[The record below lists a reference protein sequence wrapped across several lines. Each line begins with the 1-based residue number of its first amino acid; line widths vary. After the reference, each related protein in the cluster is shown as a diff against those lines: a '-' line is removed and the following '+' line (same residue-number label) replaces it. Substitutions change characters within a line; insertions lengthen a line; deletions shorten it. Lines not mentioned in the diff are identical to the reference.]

1 MPHKPKDIT
10 GARLKVG
17 DIVRIV
23 GVPDLTT
30 LPATS
35 LPVFKFLVGK
45 YKRISEFDDY
55 GHAGIMFQIRK
66 GRHKGMHWV
75 ALEPHLLRL
84 RKNLK

>member
-1 MPHKPKDIT
+1 MRHKPKDIT
-10 GARLKVG
+10 GVRLKVG
-17 DIVRIV
+17 DTVRIV
-23 GVPDLTT
+23 GVPDLNG

-35 LPVFKFLVGK
+35 LAVFKFLVGK
-45 YKRISEFDDY
+45 YKRISEFDEH

-75 ALEPHLLRL
+75 ALERYLLRL